1 MTKKTCKVDLL
12 YQTTTTKKLRKMTQ
26 IQKVKVVE
34 ILIERIEKEGVDK
47 LDADGRKKYNDLKSW
62 FEKTAKKLRYI

>member
-1 MTKKTCKVDLL
+1 
-12 YQTTTTKKLRKMTQ
+12 MTQ
-26 IQKVKVVE
+26 IQKVKAVE